1 MNIKPSL
8 ALLTLFVPIMAG
20 CTGVIQAMPRDSG
33 KVYTGEVFGNG
44 FGSGSITIGIEGEA
58 YTGPIVATD
67 AGFGLIQRYGN
78 SSSASEFGGSRT
90 VKGIL
95 SSPNGKGLRCE
106 FTSNGLGGSGICI
119 DDKQQIYDAIVHL

>member
-1 MNIKPSL
+1 MNIKYPLTPL
-8 ALLTLFVPIMAG
+8 ALLLPILTG

-33 KVYTGEVFGNG
+33 KVYSGEVFGNG
-44 FGSGSITIGIEGEA
+44 FSSGSITLPINGET
-58 YTGPIVATD
+58 YSGPIVSTD
-67 AGFGLIQRYGN
+67 AGFGLIQRHGN
-78 SSSASEFGGSRT
+78 SASASEFGGTRT

-95 SSPNGKGLRCE
+95 SSPSGKGLRCE